1 MDATVYVQSD
11 LQVGL
16 GLNGSVSQTV
26 SVCLDL
32 YIVLLSD
39 SAAQQS
45 PEICIQPNYGI
56 NLHGG
61 KNGSAPFARHG

>member
-26 SVCLDL
+26 SVCL
-32 YIVLLSD
+32 
-39 SAAQQS
+39 
-45 PEICIQPNYGI
+45 E
-56 NLHGG
+56 LH
-61 KNGSAPFARHG
+61 FALPSEFIT